1 MGFRRKAR
9 VIALQSLYELDC
21 TEHKTEE
28 VLAQVTTGETLPQE
42 VLSFSEQLTL
52 GVLQNKIKLD
62 DLIKRFAPAFP
73 VEQMSVVDRNIL
85 RLAIFEILFDN
96 KTPLKVAINEAV
108 DLAKTFGSDSS
119 AHLVNGVLGSIVAK
133 YSMKESQTEKS

>member
-1 MGFRRKAR
+1 MGSRRKAR
-9 VIALQSLYELDC
+9 VIALQALYELDC
-21 TEHKTEE
+21 TEHKAEE
-28 VLAQVTTGETLPQE
+28 VLAHVTTGKSLPQE

-52 GVLQNKIKLD
+52 GVLQKIIKLD

-96 KTPLKVAINEAV
+96 KTPPKVAINEAV

-119 AHLVNGVLGSIVAK
+119 PHLVNGVLGSIVAK
-133 YSMKESQTEKS
+133 YGVIESQTEKS